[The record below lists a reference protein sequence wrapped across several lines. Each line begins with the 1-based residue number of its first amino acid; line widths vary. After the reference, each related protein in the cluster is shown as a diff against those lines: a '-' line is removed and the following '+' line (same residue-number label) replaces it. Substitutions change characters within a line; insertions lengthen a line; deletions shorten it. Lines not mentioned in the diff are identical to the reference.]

1 MARRTMSISRERKF
15 KLESQLEI
23 LGKLIKVEDF
33 RTKEVQRN
41 YLDKKLRLEI
51 ALEEVTLMVEAEG
64 KKRVVKDGLVGAKD
78 DGRGPKDMGDAESNM
93 GEAIEKEA
101 QADKESKKKSSLVG
115 AKDDGS
121 TGHGNLGEDGK
132 PREDIDQGSKE

>member
-1 MARRTMSISRERKF
+1 MARRAMSISKERKF

-23 LGKLIKVEDF
+23 LGKLIKVENF
-33 RTKEVQRN
+33 KTKEVQRK
-41 YLDKKLRLEI
+41 YLDKVLRLEI

-64 KKRVVKDGLVGAKD
+64 KKGGVKEVSLKD
-78 DGRGPKDMGDAESNM
+78 E
-93 GEAIEKEA
+93 
-101 QADKESKKKSSLVG
+101 ESKEKGKKVPEWVESLDQDHPIIGGKEKG

-132 PREDIDQGSKE
+132 PLEDVD